1 MRTHVIGICYV
12 IKSEQLY
19 YPTDKKYIFVNEP
32 VNCRTLIKTQMK
44 NMFYWA
50 GIISILICL
59 PLRVSAQSYEQM
71 WKQVE
76 ALEQKQLPKSA
87 IKELQKIYEHAKQEK
102 NMPQMMKAHLTKASL
117 SINVTSDSLD
127 RELSGLKTWVAEEK
141 DPVYK
146 AILNHLLGYYT
157 LDTGKRD
164 EAAID
169 AAIAYFRLSLQDKD
183 LLSRKSAAD
192 YHPMTVSKELSGK
205 YCGDNMYQ
213 LLARQAI
220 SRLSGYFIVNPVL
233 AEKIQTEI
241 LSIYDGLIDFYQQQ
255 GMTDARLLLMLDKL
269 NYQGNDISRGGVN
282 EKLRL
287 TDEQVIILL
296 KQWAEEFS
304 ASPLCG
310 EVYCQLAERYDRM
323 QDYTAKLHAA
333 QTGLKKYPQSPSAND
348 LKEQAAE
355 VLTPRL
361 VVEIPFAYPAREVDL
376 KVKYRNLTGLT
387 VELYRM
393 NLPVT
398 SNILKEEITASTVSR
413 YGKLVG
419 TRHYQLAATPDYM
432 ETDTLLR
439 YKFPTEGIYILKS
452 IPDGHSKY
460 TAYGKA
466 YVSSLQAISLGLPG
480 GKQEINIIDRLTGH
494 PVAGTE
500 VAYYRVLQGEGYRLV
515 KAYPADSKGT
525 VTLTPPDERN
535 WLGINVR
542 KPGADYM
549 EISYAGF
556 SGAGYN
562 VPASRKWERHVSL
575 FTDRALYRPGQVVH
589 VSGIAY
595 EQSGDSIRVFSRVR
609 KDVVLRDANRQEI
622 GKLSLATDEFGAF
635 YGDFMLPETLLPGEF
650 ELSVESGENRYIRVD
665 EYKRPTFDVVFHP
678 YQATYNVGDT
688 VLVSGEAKTF
698 AGAPVGL
705 CRLNYKL
712 TRSENEFWRISDHET
727 VLAVGEVQTDAAG
740 NFRFPVF
747 LRKPDDFKPDRP
759 GRYYTYKIT
768 AEVINLTGEEESGTL
783 SLPVGQQSV
792 ALQIKGLR
800 PKVAREKR
808 ESIQVL
814 AMNLSRQPVT
824 LQATCVV
831 YALDEKGNKGNEVCR
846 RTVETRRSFVPD
858 DILALTPGRYTMEVS
873 ALDGQGRTCTARQ
886 DFILFSLADRH
897 LPVHSP
903 EWFYQDGTEFNDG
916 HPVSLYV
923 GSSEKDVY
931 LLYDVFCGDKRI
943 ESKRMVLNNEI
954 WQFTYP
960 YKPEYGDGI
969 TVNFAF
975 MREGKLYTK
984 QVQIARPRPDKSLQ
998 LKWITFRDKLQP
1010 GGKEEWRL
1018 QITHPDKKAADA
1030 QLLATLYDAS
1040 LDKLYVNDWAFN
1052 LNFPRSTPGVR
1063 ANLIFSGHSIW
1074 IYSNFPYMGSTLRGL
1089 RWWDVYSTLNAP
1101 FWWVPHPEN
1110 GFRVKQDSRMMKP
1123 AAISFDAETLSD
1135 DGFEVEDG
1143 SSIEAVLECSDAVA
1157 LDDGSPYVPLRQNFA
1172 ETAFFYPALRTDRNG
1187 VVSLSFTL
1195 PESLTEWKFMGL
1207 AHTRDMDYGQIT
1219 ARVKAVKPFMVQPNM
1234 PRFIRVNDKPV
1245 ISAGIT
1251 NLSEENIRGTAR
1263 MELVDPQTNRV
1274 LSTREHEFSAAA
1286 GATVSVS
1293 FDLETPD
1300 EATVWICRIIAE
1312 GGNFS
1317 DGEQHYLPV
1326 LSDKQWVT
1334 EAIPV
1339 QLNGAESKSVAL
1351 DDLFNDGSKTATDK
1365 CLTVELTANPDWY
1378 AIQALPV
1385 IGNPLNE
1392 DALSWASAY
1401 YANSLSTTIINTH
1414 PRIRQVFESW
1424 KAQGGSSSGN
1434 LSDKEDLKDLLLK
1447 ETPWLADALNETEQK
1462 RSIALLFDLN
1472 TMGNRNQVAAS
1483 RLEALQLPDG
1493 SWSWYKGMSGNRYVT
1508 TRIVEMLARLRTMG
1522 ASVAPLQGMY
1532 EKAVNYLHTQW
1543 LDEYRQMKES
1553 EKKGDK
1559 DRLPGEQSLHY
1570 LYICALDAQVAKRA
1584 DKTAYSYMI
1593 GKLEAAPPADAI
1605 YDRAL
1610 IATLL
1615 HKAGKTTKANE
1626 LARSILEYSVAT
1638 PGMGRYFDTPKA
1650 RYSRNSY
1657 RIPTQV
1663 AAIEALS
1670 AILKKPLAIAEMKQW
1685 LLKQKQVQAWD
1696 NPVATADAVYTFL
1709 GRDDNQ
1715 LAESSAMKAEISGT
1729 EVVTPDDALGYARRS
1744 FSGDEAETRQIE
1756 IAHTGAGIGWG
1767 AVYAQYLED
1776 MDQLQSAKG
1785 NGLKI
1790 TRTYYRDGKEVSSK
1804 TDLHVG
1810 DELTVRLTVK
1820 ADRDMDFIQ
1829 IKDTRAACMEPKEA
1843 LSGYRHS
1850 DAIGYYQVMRD
1861 ASAEFFIDKLR
1872 KGIVQIGY
1880 KVYIDRPGT
1889 YQTGIATVQSAYA
1902 PEFAGHTKSLSVTV
1916 R

>member
-1 MRTHVIGICYV
+1 
-12 IKSEQLY
+12 
-19 YPTDKKYIFVNEP
+19 
-32 VNCRTLIKTQMK
+32 MK

-59 PLRVSAQSYEQM
+59 PLRVSAQLYEQM

-76 ALEQKQLPKSA
+76 ALEQKQLPESA

-117 SINVTSDSLD
+117 SIDITPDSLD

-157 LDTGKRD
+157 FGTGKRD

-183 LLSRKSAAD
+183 ILSRKSAAD
-192 YHPMTVSKELSGK
+192 YRPMTVSKELSGK

-233 AEKIQTEI
+233 AGKIQTEI

-282 EKLRL
+282 ENLRL
-287 TDEQVIILL
+287 TDEQVITFL

-333 QTGLKKYPQSPSAND
+333 QTGLEKYPQSPSVND
-348 LKEQAAE
+348 LKEQVAE

-398 SNILKEEITASTVSR
+398 SNILEREITASTVSR

-432 ETDTLLR
+432 ETDTLLH

-452 IPDGHSKY
+452 IPDGHRKY

-500 VAYYRVLQGEGYRLV
+500 VAYYRVSQGEGYRLV

-556 SGAGYN
+556 SVGGYN
-562 VPASRKWERHVSL
+562 VPASRKWEKHASL

-595 EQSGDSIRVFSRVR
+595 EQSGDSIHVFSRVR

-622 GKLSLATDEFGAF
+622 GKLSLATDEFGGF
-635 YGDFMLPETLLPGEF
+635 YGDFVLPETLLPGEF

-698 AGAPVGL
+698 AGVPVGL

-768 AEVINLTGEEESGTL
+768 AEVISLTGEVESGTL

-824 LQATCVV
+824 LQATYVV
-831 YALDEKGNKGNEVCR
+831 YALDEKGNKTNEVCR
-846 RTVETRRSFVPD
+846 RTVEARRSFVPD
-858 DILALTPGRYTMEVS
+858 DILALAPGCYTMEVS
-873 ALDGQGRTCTARQ
+873 ALDEQGRTCTARQ
-886 DFILFSLADRH
+886 DFILFSLADHH
-897 LPVHSP
+897 LPVHSL
-903 EWFYQDGTEFNDG
+903 EWFYQDGTEFNDA

-954 WQFTYP
+954 RQFTYP

-969 TVNFAF
+969 IVNFAF

-984 QVQIARPRPDKSLQ
+984 QVQIDRPRPEKSLQ

-1010 GGKEEWRL
+1010 GGKEEWQL

-1074 IYSNFPYMGSTLRGL
+1074 MYSNFPYAGSTLRGI
-1089 RWWDVYSTLNAP
+1089 RWWDVYSTLNTP
-1101 FWWVPHPEN
+1101 FWRVPHPEN
-1110 GFRVKQDSRMMKP
+1110 GFRVKQDSRMMKS
-1123 AAISFDAETLSD
+1123 AAISLDAETLSD

-1143 SSIEAVLECSDAVA
+1143 SSIEAVFECSDAVA

-1207 AHTRDMDYGQIT
+1207 AHTRGMDYGQIT
-1219 ARVKAVKPFMVQPNM
+1219 ARAKAVKPFMVQPNM

-1245 ISAGIT
+1245 ISAGII
-1251 NLSEENIRGTAR
+1251 NLSEENIQGTAR

-1293 FDLETPD
+1293 FNLETPD
-1300 EATVWICRIIAE
+1300 ETTVWICRIIAE

-1351 DDLFNDGSKTATDK
+1351 DGLFNDGSKTATNK
-1365 CLTVELTANPDWY
+1365 RLTVELTANPGWY

-1424 KAQGGSSSGN
+1424 KAQDGSSSGN

-1472 TMGNRNQVAAS
+1472 TMGNRNQVVAS
-1483 RLEALQLPDG
+1483 RLETLQLPDG

-1532 EKAVNYLHTQW
+1532 EKAVNYLHSQW

-1615 HKAGKTTKANE
+1615 HKAGKTTRANE
-1626 LARSILEYSVAT
+1626 LARSILEYSVTT

-1663 AAIEALS
+1663 VAIEALS
-1670 AILKKPLAIAEMKQW
+1670 AILKEPLAVAEMKQW
-1685 LLKQKQVQAWD
+1685 LLKQKQVQAWG
-1696 NPVATADAVYTFL
+1696 NPVATADAVYAFL
-1709 GRDDNQ
+1709 GGDDNQ
-1715 LAESSAMKAEISGT
+1715 LAESSTMIAEISGT
-1729 EVVTPDDALGYARRS
+1729 EVVTPDDALGYVRRS
-1744 FSGDEAETRQIE
+1744 FSGDEAEPRQIE

-1776 MDQLQSAKG
+1776 MDKLQSAKG

-1790 TRTYYRDGKEVSSK
+1790 TRTYYRDGKELSSK

-1810 DELTVRLTVK
+1810 DELTVRLIVK

-1850 DAIGYYQVMRD
+1850 DTIGYYQVMRD

-1872 KGIVQIGY
+1872 KGIVQIEY

-1889 YQTGIATVQSAYA
+1889 YQTGIATLQSAYA
-1902 PEFAGHTKSLSVTV
+1902 PEFGGHTKSLSVTV

>member
-1 MRTHVIGICYV
+1 
-12 IKSEQLY
+12 
-19 YPTDKKYIFVNEP
+19 
-32 VNCRTLIKTQMK
+32 MK

-76 ALEQKQLPKSA
+76 ALEQKQLPESA

-117 SINVTSDSLD
+117 SIDITPDSLD
-127 RELSGLKTWVAEEK
+127 HELSGLKIWVAEEK

-146 AILNHLLGYYT
+146 AILNNLLGYYT

-183 LLSRKSAAD
+183 ILSRKSAAD
-192 YHPMTVSKELSGK
+192 YRPMTVSKELSGK

-287 TDEQVIILL
+287 TDEQVITLL

-323 QDYTAKLHAA
+323 QDYTAKLHVA

-361 VVEIPFAYPAREVDL
+361 MVEIPFAYPAKEVDL

-398 SNILKEEITASTVSR
+398 SNILEREITASTVSR

-452 IPDGHSKY
+452 IPDGHRKY

-500 VAYYRVLQGEGYRLV
+500 VAYYRVSQGEGYRLV

-562 VPASRKWERHVSL
+562 VPASRKWEKHASL

-622 GKLSLATDEFGAF
+622 GKISLDTDEFGAF
-635 YGDFMLPETLLPGEF
+635 YGEFMLPETLLPGEF
-650 ELSVESGENRYIRVD
+650 ELSVQGGENRYIRVD
-665 EYKRPTFDVVFHP
+665 EYKRPTFDVVFQP

-698 AGAPVGL
+698 AGIPVGL
-705 CRLNYKL
+705 CRLSYKI
-712 TRSENEFWRISDHET
+712 TRSQNEFWRISDHET

-768 AEVINLTGEEESGTL
+768 AEVISLTGEVESGTL
-783 SLPVGQQSV
+783 SLPIGQQSV

-808 ESIQVL
+808 ETIQVL
-814 AMNLSRQPVT
+814 AMNLNRQPVT
-824 LQATCVV
+824 LQATYVV
-831 YALDEKGNKGNEVCR
+831 YALDEKGNKTNEVCR

-858 DILALTPGRYTMEVS
+858 DILALAPGRYTMEVS

-954 WQFTYP
+954 RQFTYP

-984 QVQIARPRPDKSLQ
+984 QVQIDRPRPEKSLQ

-1010 GGKEEWRL
+1010 GGKEEWQL
-1018 QITHPDKKAADA
+1018 QITYPDKKAADA

-1074 IYSNFPYMGSTLRGL
+1074 MYSNFPYAGSTLRGL

-1101 FWWVPHPEN
+1101 FWRVPHPEN

-1123 AAISFDAETLSD
+1123 VAISLDAETLSD

-1143 SSIEAVLECSDAVA
+1143 SSIEAVFECSDAVA

-1172 ETAFFYPALRTDRNG
+1172 ETAFFYPALRTDTNG

-1207 AHTRDMDYGQIT
+1207 AHTRGMDYGQIT
-1219 ARVKAVKPFMVQPNM
+1219 ARAKAVKPFMVQPNM

-1245 ISAGIT
+1245 ISTGII

-1274 LSTREHEFSAAA
+1274 LSTREHEFSAPA

-1326 LSDKQWVT
+1326 LSDKQWVA

-1339 QLNGAESKSVAL
+1339 QLNGTESKSVTL
-1351 DDLFNDGSKTATDK
+1351 ESLFNDGSKTATNK
-1365 CLTVELTANPDWY
+1365 RLTVELTANPDWY

-1385 IGNPLNE
+1385 IGNPVDE

-1401 YANSLSTTIINTH
+1401 YANSLSVAILDAN

-1424 KAQGGSSSGN
+1424 KIQGSPLPGN
-1434 LSDKEDLKDLLLK
+1434 LNAKEELKELLLK
-1447 ETPWLADALNETEQK
+1447 ETPWLADALDETERK
-1462 RSIALLFDLN
+1462 RNIALLFDLN
-1472 TMGNRNQVAAS
+1472 MMSNRNRIAVS

-1493 SWSWYKGMSGNRYVT
+1493 SWSWYKGMTGNRYIT

-1522 ASVAPLQGMY
+1522 ASTLPVQGMY
-1532 EKAVNYLHTQW
+1532 EKAVSYLHTQW
-1543 LDEYRQMKES
+1543 LDEYRQMKEN
-1553 EKKGDK
+1553 EKKGN
-1559 DRLPGEQSLHY
+1559 RNGLPGEQSLHY
-1570 LYICALDAQVAKRA
+1570 LYICALDEQVAKRA

-1593 GKLEAAPPADAI
+1593 DRLEAGAPSDVI

-1610 IATLL
+1610 IATIL
-1615 HKAGKTTKANE
+1615 HKAGKKVKADE

-1638 PGMGRYFDTPKA
+1638 PEMGRYFDTPKA
-1650 RYSRNSY
+1650 RYSWGSY

-1663 AAIEALS
+1663 VAIEALS
-1670 AILKKPLAIAEMKQW
+1670 GILKEPLAIAEMKQW
-1685 LLKQKQVQAWD
+1685 LLKQKQMQVWD
-1696 NPVATADAVYTFL
+1696 NPVATADAVYAFL
-1709 GRDDNQ
+1709 SGDDNR
-1715 LAESSAMKAEISGT
+1715 LAENSTMKAEIAGT
-1729 EVVTPDDALGYARRS
+1729 AVVAPDDALGYVRRS
-1744 FSGDEAETRQIE
+1744 FSGNEVGARQIE

-1767 AVYAQYLED
+1767 AVYAQCLED

-1790 TRTYYRDGKEVSSK
+1790 TRAYYRDGKEVSSK

-1810 DELTVRLTVK
+1810 DELIVRLTVK
-1820 ADRDMDFIQ
+1820 ADRDMDFVQ

-1843 LSGYRHS
+1843 LSGYRQS
-1850 DAIGYYQVMRD
+1850 DATGYYQVMRD
-1861 ASAEFFIDKLR
+1861 ASAKFFIDKLR
-1872 KGIVQIGY
+1872 KGIVQIEY

-1902 PEFAGHTKSLSVTV
+1902 PEFGGHTKSLSVTV

>member
-1 MRTHVIGICYV
+1 
-12 IKSEQLY
+12 
-19 YPTDKKYIFVNEP
+19 
-32 VNCRTLIKTQMK
+32 
-44 NMFYWA
+44 
-50 GIISILICL
+50 
-59 PLRVSAQSYEQM
+59 
-71 WKQVE
+71 
-76 ALEQKQLPKSA
+76 
-87 IKELQKIYEHAKQEK
+87 
-102 NMPQMMKAHLTKASL
+102 MM
-117 SINVTSDSLD
+117 
-127 RELSGLKTWVAEEK
+127 
-141 DPVYK
+141 
-146 AILNHLLGYYT
+146 
-157 LDTGKRD
+157 
-164 EAAID
+164 
-169 AAIAYFRLSLQDKD
+169 
-183 LLSRKSAAD
+183 KSAA
-192 YHPMTVSKELSGK
+192 
-205 YCGDNMYQ
+205 
-213 LLARQAI
+213 
-220 SRLSGYFIVNPVL
+220 
-233 AEKIQTEI
+233 
-241 LSIYDGLIDFYQQQ
+241 
-255 GMTDARLLLMLDKL
+255 
-269 NYQGNDISRGGVN
+269 
-282 EKLRL
+282 
-287 TDEQVIILL
+287 
-296 KQWAEEFS
+296 
-304 ASPLCG
+304 
-310 EVYCQLAERYDRM
+310 
-323 QDYTAKLHAA
+323 
-333 QTGLKKYPQSPSAND
+333 
-348 LKEQAAE
+348 
-355 VLTPRL
+355 
-361 VVEIPFAYPAREVDL
+361 
-376 KVKYRNLTGLT
+376 
-387 VELYRM
+387 
-393 NLPVT
+393 
-398 SNILKEEITASTVSR
+398 
-413 YGKLVG
+413 
-419 TRHYQLAATPDYM
+419 
-432 ETDTLLR
+432 
-439 YKFPTEGIYILKS
+439 
-452 IPDGHSKY
+452 
-460 TAYGKA
+460 
-466 YVSSLQAISLGLPG
+466 ISL
-480 GKQEINIIDRLTGH
+480 
-494 PVAGTE
+494 
-500 VAYYRVLQGEGYRLV
+500 
-515 KAYPADSKGT
+515 
-525 VTLTPPDERN
+525 
-535 WLGINVR
+535 
-542 KPGADYM
+542 
-549 EISYAGF
+549 
-556 SGAGYN
+556 
-562 VPASRKWERHVSL
+562 
-575 FTDRALYRPGQVVH
+575 
-589 VSGIAY
+589 
-595 EQSGDSIRVFSRVR
+595 
-609 KDVVLRDANRQEI
+609 
-622 GKLSLATDEFGAF
+622 
-635 YGDFMLPETLLPGEF
+635 
-650 ELSVESGENRYIRVD
+650 
-665 EYKRPTFDVVFHP
+665 
-678 YQATYNVGDT
+678 
-688 VLVSGEAKTF
+688 
-698 AGAPVGL
+698 
-705 CRLNYKL
+705 
-712 TRSENEFWRISDHET
+712 
-727 VLAVGEVQTDAAG
+727 
-740 NFRFPVF
+740 
-747 LRKPDDFKPDRP
+747 
-759 GRYYTYKIT
+759 
-768 AEVINLTGEEESGTL
+768 
-783 SLPVGQQSV
+783 
-792 ALQIKGLR
+792 
-800 PKVAREKR
+800 
-808 ESIQVL
+808 
-814 AMNLSRQPVT
+814 
-824 LQATCVV
+824 
-831 YALDEKGNKGNEVCR
+831 
-846 RTVETRRSFVPD
+846 
-858 DILALTPGRYTMEVS
+858 
-873 ALDGQGRTCTARQ
+873 
-886 DFILFSLADRH
+886 
-897 LPVHSP
+897 
-903 EWFYQDGTEFNDG
+903 
-916 HPVSLYV
+916 
-923 GSSEKDVY
+923 
-931 LLYDVFCGDKRI
+931 
-943 ESKRMVLNNEI
+943 
-954 WQFTYP
+954 
-960 YKPEYGDGI
+960 
-969 TVNFAF
+969 
-975 MREGKLYTK
+975 
-984 QVQIARPRPDKSLQ
+984 
-998 LKWITFRDKLQP
+998 
-1010 GGKEEWRL
+1010 
-1018 QITHPDKKAADA
+1018 
-1030 QLLATLYDAS
+1030 
-1040 LDKLYVNDWAFN
+1040 
-1052 LNFPRSTPGVR
+1052 
-1063 ANLIFSGHSIW
+1063 
-1074 IYSNFPYMGSTLRGL
+1074 
-1089 RWWDVYSTLNAP
+1089 
-1101 FWWVPHPEN
+1101 
-1110 GFRVKQDSRMMKP
+1110 
-1123 AAISFDAETLSD
+1123 DAETPLD
-1135 DGFEVEDG
+1135 DSFEVEDG
-1143 SSIEAVLECSDAVA
+1143 NSGVAVFECSDAVA

-1172 ETAFFYPALRTDRNG
+1172 ETAFFYPALRTDTNG

-1207 AHTRDMDYGQIT
+1207 AHTRGMDYGQIT
-1219 ARVKAVKPFMVQPNM
+1219 ARAKAVKPFMVQPNM
-1234 PRFIRVNDKPV
+1234 PRFIRVSDKAV
-1245 ISAGIT
+1245 ISTGII

-1317 DGEQHYLPV
+1317 DGEQRYLPV

-1351 DDLFNDGSKTATDK
+1351 DGLFNDGSKTATDK
-1365 CLTVELTANPDWY
+1365 RLTVELTANPDWY

-1434 LSDKEDLKDLLLK
+1434 LSAKEDLKDLLLK
-1447 ETPWLADALNETEQK
+1447 ETPWLADALNEMEQK

-1657 RIPTQV
+1657 RIPAQV

-1670 AILKKPLAIAEMKQW
+1670 GILKEPLAIAEMKQW

-1696 NPVATADAVYTFL
+1696 NPVATADAVYAFL

-1767 AVYAQYLED
+1767 GVYAQYLED

-1872 KGIVQIGY
+1872 KGIVQIEY

-1902 PEFAGHTKSLSVTV
+1902 PEFGGHTKSLSVTV

>member
-1 MRTHVIGICYV
+1 MAV
-12 IKSEQLY
+12 
-19 YPTDKKYIFVNEP
+19 D
-32 VNCRTLIKTQMK
+32 
-44 NMFYWA
+44 
-50 GIISILICL
+50 
-59 PLRVSAQSYEQM
+59 
-71 WKQVE
+71 
-76 ALEQKQLPKSA
+76 
-87 IKELQKIYEHAKQEK
+87 
-102 NMPQMMKAHLTKASL
+102 
-117 SINVTSDSLD
+117 D
-127 RELSGLKTWVAEEK
+127 R
-141 DPVYK
+141 
-146 AILNHLLGYYT
+146 
-157 LDTGKRD
+157 
-164 EAAID
+164 
-169 AAIAYFRLSLQDKD
+169 
-183 LLSRKSAAD
+183 
-192 YHPMTVSKELSGK
+192 
-205 YCGDNMYQ
+205 
-213 LLARQAI
+213 
-220 SRLSGYFIVNPVL
+220 
-233 AEKIQTEI
+233 
-241 LSIYDGLIDFYQQQ
+241 
-255 GMTDARLLLMLDKL
+255 
-269 NYQGNDISRGGVN
+269 
-282 EKLRL
+282 
-287 TDEQVIILL
+287 
-296 KQWAEEFS
+296 
-304 ASPLCG
+304 
-310 EVYCQLAERYDRM
+310 
-323 QDYTAKLHAA
+323 
-333 QTGLKKYPQSPSAND
+333 
-348 LKEQAAE
+348 
-355 VLTPRL
+355 
-361 VVEIPFAYPAREVDL
+361 
-376 KVKYRNLTGLT
+376 
-387 VELYRM
+387 
-393 NLPVT
+393 
-398 SNILKEEITASTVSR
+398 
-413 YGKLVG
+413 
-419 TRHYQLAATPDYM
+419 
-432 ETDTLLR
+432 
-439 YKFPTEGIYILKS
+439 
-452 IPDGHSKY
+452 
-460 TAYGKA
+460 
-466 YVSSLQAISLGLPG
+466 
-480 GKQEINIIDRLTGH
+480 
-494 PVAGTE
+494 
-500 VAYYRVLQGEGYRLV
+500 
-515 KAYPADSKGT
+515 
-525 VTLTPPDERN
+525 
-535 WLGINVR
+535 
-542 KPGADYM
+542 
-549 EISYAGF
+549 
-556 SGAGYN
+556 
-562 VPASRKWERHVSL
+562 
-575 FTDRALYRPGQVVH
+575 
-589 VSGIAY
+589 
-595 EQSGDSIRVFSRVR
+595 
-609 KDVVLRDANRQEI
+609 
-622 GKLSLATDEFGAF
+622 
-635 YGDFMLPETLLPGEF
+635 
-650 ELSVESGENRYIRVD
+650 
-665 EYKRPTFDVVFHP
+665 
-678 YQATYNVGDT
+678 
-688 VLVSGEAKTF
+688 
-698 AGAPVGL
+698 
-705 CRLNYKL
+705 
-712 TRSENEFWRISDHET
+712 
-727 VLAVGEVQTDAAG
+727 
-740 NFRFPVF
+740 
-747 LRKPDDFKPDRP
+747 
-759 GRYYTYKIT
+759 
-768 AEVINLTGEEESGTL
+768 
-783 SLPVGQQSV
+783 
-792 ALQIKGLR
+792 
-800 PKVAREKR
+800 
-808 ESIQVL
+808 
-814 AMNLSRQPVT
+814 
-824 LQATCVV
+824 
-831 YALDEKGNKGNEVCR
+831 
-846 RTVETRRSFVPD
+846 
-858 DILALTPGRYTMEVS
+858 
-873 ALDGQGRTCTARQ
+873 
-886 DFILFSLADRH
+886 
-897 LPVHSP
+897 
-903 EWFYQDGTEFNDG
+903 
-916 HPVSLYV
+916 
-923 GSSEKDVY
+923 
-931 LLYDVFCGDKRI
+931 
-943 ESKRMVLNNEI
+943 
-954 WQFTYP
+954 
-960 YKPEYGDGI
+960 
-969 TVNFAF
+969 
-975 MREGKLYTK
+975 
-984 QVQIARPRPDKSLQ
+984 
-998 LKWITFRDKLQP
+998 
-1010 GGKEEWRL
+1010 
-1018 QITHPDKKAADA
+1018 
-1030 QLLATLYDAS
+1030 
-1040 LDKLYVNDWAFN
+1040 
-1052 LNFPRSTPGVR
+1052 
-1063 ANLIFSGHSIW
+1063 
-1074 IYSNFPYMGSTLRGL
+1074 
-1089 RWWDVYSTLNAP
+1089 
-1101 FWWVPHPEN
+1101 
-1110 GFRVKQDSRMMKP
+1110 
-1123 AAISFDAETLSD
+1123 
-1135 DGFEVEDG
+1135 
-1143 SSIEAVLECSDAVA
+1143 
-1157 LDDGSPYVPLRQNFA
+1157 SPYVPLRQNFA

-1207 AHTRDMDYGQIT
+1207 AHTRGMDYGQIT

-1245 ISAGIT
+1245 ISTGII

-1274 LSTREHEFSAAA
+1274 LSTREHEFNAAA

-1293 FDLETPD
+1293 FDLEPPD

-1351 DDLFNDGSKTATDK
+1351 DGLFNDGSKTATDK
-1365 CLTVELTANPDWY
+1365 RLTVELTANPDWY

-1522 ASVAPLQGMY
+1522 VSVAPLQGMY

-1657 RIPTQV
+1657 RIPAQV

-1670 AILKKPLAIAEMKQW
+1670 GILKEPLAIAEMKQW

-1696 NPVATADAVYTFL
+1696 NPVATADAVYAFL

-1767 AVYAQYLED
+1767 GVYAQYLED

-1872 KGIVQIGY
+1872 KGIVQIEY

-1902 PEFAGHTKSLSVTV
+1902 PEFGGHTKSLSVTV

>member
-1 MRTHVIGICYV
+1 
-12 IKSEQLY
+12 
-19 YPTDKKYIFVNEP
+19 
-32 VNCRTLIKTQMK
+32 
-44 NMFYWA
+44 
-50 GIISILICL
+50 
-59 PLRVSAQSYEQM
+59 
-71 WKQVE
+71 
-76 ALEQKQLPKSA
+76 
-87 IKELQKIYEHAKQEK
+87 
-102 NMPQMMKAHLTKASL
+102 
-117 SINVTSDSLD
+117 
-127 RELSGLKTWVAEEK
+127 
-141 DPVYK
+141 
-146 AILNHLLGYYT
+146 
-157 LDTGKRD
+157 
-164 EAAID
+164 
-169 AAIAYFRLSLQDKD
+169 
-183 LLSRKSAAD
+183 
-192 YHPMTVSKELSGK
+192 
-205 YCGDNMYQ
+205 
-213 LLARQAI
+213 
-220 SRLSGYFIVNPVL
+220 
-233 AEKIQTEI
+233 
-241 LSIYDGLIDFYQQQ
+241 
-255 GMTDARLLLMLDKL
+255 
-269 NYQGNDISRGGVN
+269 
-282 EKLRL
+282 
-287 TDEQVIILL
+287 
-296 KQWAEEFS
+296 
-304 ASPLCG
+304 
-310 EVYCQLAERYDRM
+310 
-323 QDYTAKLHAA
+323 
-333 QTGLKKYPQSPSAND
+333 
-348 LKEQAAE
+348 
-355 VLTPRL
+355 
-361 VVEIPFAYPAREVDL
+361 
-376 KVKYRNLTGLT
+376 
-387 VELYRM
+387 
-393 NLPVT
+393 
-398 SNILKEEITASTVSR
+398 
-413 YGKLVG
+413 
-419 TRHYQLAATPDYM
+419 
-432 ETDTLLR
+432 
-439 YKFPTEGIYILKS
+439 
-452 IPDGHSKY
+452 
-460 TAYGKA
+460 
-466 YVSSLQAISLGLPG
+466 
-480 GKQEINIIDRLTGH
+480 
-494 PVAGTE
+494 
-500 VAYYRVLQGEGYRLV
+500 
-515 KAYPADSKGT
+515 
-525 VTLTPPDERN
+525 
-535 WLGINVR
+535 
-542 KPGADYM
+542 
-549 EISYAGF
+549 
-556 SGAGYN
+556 
-562 VPASRKWERHVSL
+562 
-575 FTDRALYRPGQVVH
+575 
-589 VSGIAY
+589 
-595 EQSGDSIRVFSRVR
+595 
-609 KDVVLRDANRQEI
+609 
-622 GKLSLATDEFGAF
+622 
-635 YGDFMLPETLLPGEF
+635 
-650 ELSVESGENRYIRVD
+650 
-665 EYKRPTFDVVFHP
+665 
-678 YQATYNVGDT
+678 
-688 VLVSGEAKTF
+688 
-698 AGAPVGL
+698 
-705 CRLNYKL
+705 
-712 TRSENEFWRISDHET
+712 
-727 VLAVGEVQTDAAG
+727 
-740 NFRFPVF
+740 
-747 LRKPDDFKPDRP
+747 
-759 GRYYTYKIT
+759 
-768 AEVINLTGEEESGTL
+768 
-783 SLPVGQQSV
+783 
-792 ALQIKGLR
+792 
-800 PKVAREKR
+800 
-808 ESIQVL
+808 
-814 AMNLSRQPVT
+814 
-824 LQATCVV
+824 
-831 YALDEKGNKGNEVCR
+831 
-846 RTVETRRSFVPD
+846 
-858 DILALTPGRYTMEVS
+858 
-873 ALDGQGRTCTARQ
+873 
-886 DFILFSLADRH
+886 
-897 LPVHSP
+897 
-903 EWFYQDGTEFNDG
+903 
-916 HPVSLYV
+916 
-923 GSSEKDVY
+923 
-931 LLYDVFCGDKRI
+931 
-943 ESKRMVLNNEI
+943 
-954 WQFTYP
+954 
-960 YKPEYGDGI
+960 
-969 TVNFAF
+969 
-975 MREGKLYTK
+975 
-984 QVQIARPRPDKSLQ
+984 
-998 LKWITFRDKLQP
+998 
-1010 GGKEEWRL
+1010 
-1018 QITHPDKKAADA
+1018 
-1030 QLLATLYDAS
+1030 
-1040 LDKLYVNDWAFN
+1040 
-1052 LNFPRSTPGVR
+1052 
-1063 ANLIFSGHSIW
+1063 
-1074 IYSNFPYMGSTLRGL
+1074 MGSTLRGL

-1101 FWWVPHPEN
+1101 FWRGPRPE
-1110 GFRVKQDSRMMKP
+1110 GSFRIKQDSRMMKP
-1123 AAISFDAETLSD
+1123 VTSLDAETLSD

-1143 SSIEAVLECSDAVA
+1143 SSIEAVFECSDAVA

-1172 ETAFFYPALRTDRNG
+1172 ETAFFYPALRTDTNG

-1207 AHTRDMDYGQIT
+1207 AHTRGMDYGQIT
-1219 ARVKAVKPFMVQPNM
+1219 ARAKAVKPFMVQPNM
-1234 PRFIRVNDKPV
+1234 PRFIRVSDKAV
-1245 ISAGIT
+1245 ISTGII

-1274 LSTREHEFSAAA
+1274 LSTREHEFNAAA

-1351 DDLFNDGSKTATDK
+1351 DGLFNDGSKTATDK
-1365 CLTVELTANPDWY
+1365 RLTVELTANPDWY

-1385 IGNPLNE
+1385 IGTPLNE

-1670 AILKKPLAIAEMKQW
+1670 DILKEPLAVAEMKQW

-1696 NPVATADAVYTFL
+1696 NPVATADAVYAFL

-1729 EVVTPDDALGYARRS
+1729 EVVTPDDALGYVRRS

-1872 KGIVQIGY
+1872 KGIVQIEY

>member
-1 MRTHVIGICYV
+1 M
-12 IKSEQLY
+12 
-19 YPTDKKYIFVNEP
+19 
-32 VNCRTLIKTQMK
+32 
-44 NMFYWA
+44 
-50 GIISILICL
+50 
-59 PLRVSAQSYEQM
+59 
-71 WKQVE
+71 
-76 ALEQKQLPKSA
+76 
-87 IKELQKIYEHAKQEK
+87 
-102 NMPQMMKAHLTKASL
+102 
-117 SINVTSDSLD
+117 
-127 RELSGLKTWVAEEK
+127 
-141 DPVYK
+141 
-146 AILNHLLGYYT
+146 
-157 LDTGKRD
+157 
-164 EAAID
+164 
-169 AAIAYFRLSLQDKD
+169 
-183 LLSRKSAAD
+183 
-192 YHPMTVSKELSGK
+192 
-205 YCGDNMYQ
+205 
-213 LLARQAI
+213 
-220 SRLSGYFIVNPVL
+220 
-233 AEKIQTEI
+233 
-241 LSIYDGLIDFYQQQ
+241 
-255 GMTDARLLLMLDKL
+255 
-269 NYQGNDISRGGVN
+269 
-282 EKLRL
+282 
-287 TDEQVIILL
+287 
-296 KQWAEEFS
+296 
-304 ASPLCG
+304 
-310 EVYCQLAERYDRM
+310 
-323 QDYTAKLHAA
+323 
-333 QTGLKKYPQSPSAND
+333 
-348 LKEQAAE
+348 
-355 VLTPRL
+355 
-361 VVEIPFAYPAREVDL
+361 
-376 KVKYRNLTGLT
+376 
-387 VELYRM
+387 
-393 NLPVT
+393 
-398 SNILKEEITASTVSR
+398 
-413 YGKLVG
+413 
-419 TRHYQLAATPDYM
+419 
-432 ETDTLLR
+432 
-439 YKFPTEGIYILKS
+439 
-452 IPDGHSKY
+452 
-460 TAYGKA
+460 
-466 YVSSLQAISLGLPG
+466 
-480 GKQEINIIDRLTGH
+480 
-494 PVAGTE
+494 
-500 VAYYRVLQGEGYRLV
+500 
-515 KAYPADSKGT
+515 
-525 VTLTPPDERN
+525 
-535 WLGINVR
+535 
-542 KPGADYM
+542 
-549 EISYAGF
+549 
-556 SGAGYN
+556 
-562 VPASRKWERHVSL
+562 
-575 FTDRALYRPGQVVH
+575 
-589 VSGIAY
+589 
-595 EQSGDSIRVFSRVR
+595 
-609 KDVVLRDANRQEI
+609 
-622 GKLSLATDEFGAF
+622 
-635 YGDFMLPETLLPGEF
+635 
-650 ELSVESGENRYIRVD
+650 
-665 EYKRPTFDVVFHP
+665 
-678 YQATYNVGDT
+678 
-688 VLVSGEAKTF
+688 
-698 AGAPVGL
+698 
-705 CRLNYKL
+705 
-712 TRSENEFWRISDHET
+712 
-727 VLAVGEVQTDAAG
+727 
-740 NFRFPVF
+740 
-747 LRKPDDFKPDRP
+747 
-759 GRYYTYKIT
+759 
-768 AEVINLTGEEESGTL
+768 
-783 SLPVGQQSV
+783 
-792 ALQIKGLR
+792 
-800 PKVAREKR
+800 
-808 ESIQVL
+808 
-814 AMNLSRQPVT
+814 
-824 LQATCVV
+824 
-831 YALDEKGNKGNEVCR
+831 
-846 RTVETRRSFVPD
+846 
-858 DILALTPGRYTMEVS
+858 
-873 ALDGQGRTCTARQ
+873 
-886 DFILFSLADRH
+886 
-897 LPVHSP
+897 
-903 EWFYQDGTEFNDG
+903 
-916 HPVSLYV
+916 
-923 GSSEKDVY
+923 
-931 LLYDVFCGDKRI
+931 
-943 ESKRMVLNNEI
+943 
-954 WQFTYP
+954 
-960 YKPEYGDGI
+960 
-969 TVNFAF
+969 
-975 MREGKLYTK
+975 
-984 QVQIARPRPDKSLQ
+984 
-998 LKWITFRDKLQP
+998 
-1010 GGKEEWRL
+1010 
-1018 QITHPDKKAADA
+1018 
-1030 QLLATLYDAS
+1030 
-1040 LDKLYVNDWAFN
+1040 
-1052 LNFPRSTPGVR
+1052 
-1063 ANLIFSGHSIW
+1063 
-1074 IYSNFPYMGSTLRGL
+1074 
-1089 RWWDVYSTLNAP
+1089 
-1101 FWWVPHPEN
+1101 
-1110 GFRVKQDSRMMKP
+1110 
-1123 AAISFDAETLSD
+1123 
-1135 DGFEVEDG
+1135 
-1143 SSIEAVLECSDAVA
+1143 A

-1172 ETAFFYPALRTDRNG
+1172 ETAFFYPALRTDTNG

-1207 AHTRDMDYGQIT
+1207 AHTRGMDYGQIT
-1219 ARVKAVKPFMVQPNM
+1219 ARAKAVKPFMVQPNM
-1234 PRFIRVNDKPV
+1234 PRFIRVSDKAV
-1245 ISAGIT
+1245 ISTGII

-1317 DGEQHYLPV
+1317 DGEQRYLPI

-1351 DDLFNDGSKTATDK
+1351 DGLFNDGSKTATDK
-1365 CLTVELTANPDWY
+1365 RLTVELTANPDWY

-1559 DRLPGEQSLHY
+1559 DRLSSEQSLHY

-1638 PGMGRYFDTPKA
+1638 SGMGRYFDTPKA
-1650 RYSRNSY
+1650 RYPRNSY

-1670 AILKKPLAIAEMKQW
+1670 DILKEPLAVAEMKQW
-1685 LLKQKQVQAWD
+1685 LLKQKQVQAWN
-1696 NPVATADAVYTFL
+1696 NPVATADAVYAFL

-1756 IAHTGAGIGWG
+1756 VAHTGAGIGWG

-1872 KGIVQIGY
+1872 KGIVQIEY

-1902 PEFAGHTKSLSVTV
+1902 PEFGGHTKSLSVTV

>member
-1 MRTHVIGICYV
+1 M
-12 IKSEQLY
+12 
-19 YPTDKKYIFVNEP
+19 
-32 VNCRTLIKTQMK
+32 
-44 NMFYWA
+44 
-50 GIISILICL
+50 
-59 PLRVSAQSYEQM
+59 
-71 WKQVE
+71 
-76 ALEQKQLPKSA
+76 
-87 IKELQKIYEHAKQEK
+87 
-102 NMPQMMKAHLTKASL
+102 
-117 SINVTSDSLD
+117 
-127 RELSGLKTWVAEEK
+127 
-141 DPVYK
+141 
-146 AILNHLLGYYT
+146 
-157 LDTGKRD
+157 
-164 EAAID
+164 
-169 AAIAYFRLSLQDKD
+169 
-183 LLSRKSAAD
+183 
-192 YHPMTVSKELSGK
+192 
-205 YCGDNMYQ
+205 
-213 LLARQAI
+213 
-220 SRLSGYFIVNPVL
+220 
-233 AEKIQTEI
+233 
-241 LSIYDGLIDFYQQQ
+241 
-255 GMTDARLLLMLDKL
+255 
-269 NYQGNDISRGGVN
+269 
-282 EKLRL
+282 
-287 TDEQVIILL
+287 
-296 KQWAEEFS
+296 
-304 ASPLCG
+304 
-310 EVYCQLAERYDRM
+310 
-323 QDYTAKLHAA
+323 
-333 QTGLKKYPQSPSAND
+333 
-348 LKEQAAE
+348 
-355 VLTPRL
+355 
-361 VVEIPFAYPAREVDL
+361 
-376 KVKYRNLTGLT
+376 
-387 VELYRM
+387 
-393 NLPVT
+393 
-398 SNILKEEITASTVSR
+398 
-413 YGKLVG
+413 
-419 TRHYQLAATPDYM
+419 
-432 ETDTLLR
+432 
-439 YKFPTEGIYILKS
+439 
-452 IPDGHSKY
+452 
-460 TAYGKA
+460 
-466 YVSSLQAISLGLPG
+466 
-480 GKQEINIIDRLTGH
+480 
-494 PVAGTE
+494 
-500 VAYYRVLQGEGYRLV
+500 
-515 KAYPADSKGT
+515 
-525 VTLTPPDERN
+525 
-535 WLGINVR
+535 
-542 KPGADYM
+542 
-549 EISYAGF
+549 
-556 SGAGYN
+556 
-562 VPASRKWERHVSL
+562 
-575 FTDRALYRPGQVVH
+575 
-589 VSGIAY
+589 
-595 EQSGDSIRVFSRVR
+595 
-609 KDVVLRDANRQEI
+609 
-622 GKLSLATDEFGAF
+622 
-635 YGDFMLPETLLPGEF
+635 
-650 ELSVESGENRYIRVD
+650 
-665 EYKRPTFDVVFHP
+665 
-678 YQATYNVGDT
+678 
-688 VLVSGEAKTF
+688 
-698 AGAPVGL
+698 
-705 CRLNYKL
+705 
-712 TRSENEFWRISDHET
+712 
-727 VLAVGEVQTDAAG
+727 
-740 NFRFPVF
+740 
-747 LRKPDDFKPDRP
+747 
-759 GRYYTYKIT
+759 
-768 AEVINLTGEEESGTL
+768 
-783 SLPVGQQSV
+783 
-792 ALQIKGLR
+792 
-800 PKVAREKR
+800 R
-808 ESIQVL
+808 ES
-814 AMNLSRQPVT
+814 
-824 LQATCVV
+824 
-831 YALDEKGNKGNEVCR
+831 
-846 RTVETRRSFVPD
+846 
-858 DILALTPGRYTMEVS
+858 
-873 ALDGQGRTCTARQ
+873 
-886 DFILFSLADRH
+886 
-897 LPVHSP
+897 
-903 EWFYQDGTEFNDG
+903 
-916 HPVSLYV
+916 
-923 GSSEKDVY
+923 
-931 LLYDVFCGDKRI
+931 
-943 ESKRMVLNNEI
+943 
-954 WQFTYP
+954 
-960 YKPEYGDGI
+960 
-969 TVNFAF
+969 
-975 MREGKLYTK
+975 KLYTK
-984 QVQIARPRPDKSLQ
+984 QVQISRPRPDKSLQ

-1010 GGKEEWRL
+1010 GGKEEWQL
-1018 QITHPDKKAADA
+1018 QITYPDKKAADA

-1074 IYSNFPYMGSTLRGL
+1074 MYSNFPYMGSTLRGL

-1101 FWWVPHPEN
+1101 FWRGPRPE
-1110 GFRVKQDSRMMKP
+1110 GSFRIKQDSRMMKP
-1123 AAISFDAETLSD
+1123 VTSLDAETLSD

-1143 SSIEAVLECSDAVA
+1143 SSIEAVFECSDAVA

-1172 ETAFFYPALRTDRNG
+1172 ETAFFYPALRTDTNG

-1207 AHTRDMDYGQIT
+1207 AHTRGMDYGQIT
-1219 ARVKAVKPFMVQPNM
+1219 ARAKAVKPFMVQPNM
-1234 PRFIRVNDKPV
+1234 PRFIRVSDKAV
-1245 ISAGIT
+1245 ISTGII

-1274 LSTREHEFSAAA
+1274 LSTREHEFNAAA

-1351 DDLFNDGSKTATDK
+1351 DGLFNDGSKTATDK
-1365 CLTVELTANPDWY
+1365 RLTVELTANPDWY

-1385 IGNPLNE
+1385 IGTPLNE

-1670 AILKKPLAIAEMKQW
+1670 DILKEPLAVAEMKQW

-1696 NPVATADAVYTFL
+1696 NPVATADAVYAFL

-1729 EVVTPDDALGYARRS
+1729 EVVTPDDALGYVRRS

-1872 KGIVQIGY
+1872 KGIVQIEY

>member
-1 MRTHVIGICYV
+1 
-12 IKSEQLY
+12 
-19 YPTDKKYIFVNEP
+19 
-32 VNCRTLIKTQMK
+32 MK

-76 ALEQKQLPKSA
+76 ALEQKQLPESA
-87 IKELQKIYEHAKQEK
+87 IKEVQKIYEHAKQEK
-102 NMPQMMKAHLTKASL
+102 NVPQMMKAHLTKASL
-117 SINVTSDSLD
+117 SINITPDSLD

-157 LDTGKRD
+157 FGTGKRD

-183 LLSRKSAAD
+183 ILSRKSAAD
-192 YHPMTVSKELSGK
+192 YRPMTVSKELSGK

-233 AEKIQTEI
+233 AGKIQTEI

-282 EKLRL
+282 ENLRL
-287 TDEQVIILL
+287 TDEQVITFL

-304 ASPLCG
+304 VSPLCG

-361 VVEIPFAYPAREVDL
+361 MVEIPFAYPAREVDL

-452 IPDGHSKY
+452 IPDGHRKY

-500 VAYYRVLQGEGYRLV
+500 VAYYRVSQGEGYRLL
-515 KAYPADSKGT
+515 KAYPTDSKGT

-556 SGAGYN
+556 SGAGYH
-562 VPASRKWERHVSL
+562 VPASRKWEKHVSL

-635 YGDFMLPETLLPGEF
+635 YGDFVLPETLLPGEF
-650 ELSVESGENRYIRVD
+650 ELSVQGGENRYIRVD

-678 YQATYNVGDT
+678 YQVTYNVGDT
-688 VLVSGEAKTF
+688 VLVSGEVRTF

-705 CRLNYKL
+705 CKLNYKL
-712 TRSENEFWRISDHET
+712 TRSQNEFWRISDHET

-759 GRYYTYKIT
+759 ERYYTYKIT
-768 AEVINLTGEEESGTL
+768 AEVINLTGEVESGAL

-824 LQATCVV
+824 LQATYVV
-831 YALDEKGNKGNEVCR
+831 YALDEKGNKTNEVCR

-858 DILALTPGRYTMEVS
+858 DILALAPGRYTMEVS

-903 EWFYQDGTEFNDG
+903 EWFYQDGTEFNDA

-954 WQFTYP
+954 RQFTYP

-984 QVQIARPRPDKSLQ
+984 QVQIARPRPEKSLQ

-1010 GGKEEWRL
+1010 GGKEEWQL
-1018 QITHPDKKAADA
+1018 QITHPNKKAADA

-1040 LDKLYVNDWAFN
+1040 LDKLYVNDWVFN

-1074 IYSNFPYMGSTLRGL
+1074 MYSNFPYAGSTLRGL
-1089 RWWDVYSTLNAP
+1089 RWWDVYSTLNVP
-1101 FWWVPHPEN
+1101 FWRVPHPEN
-1110 GFRVKQDSRMMKP
+1110 GFRIKQDSRMMKP
-1123 AAISFDAETLSD
+1123 VAISLDAETLSD

-1143 SSIEAVLECSDAVA
+1143 SSIEAVFECSDAVA

-1172 ETAFFYPALRTDRNG
+1172 ETAFFYPALRTDTNG

-1207 AHTRDMDYGQIT
+1207 AHTRGMDYGQIT
-1219 ARVKAVKPFMVQPNM
+1219 ARAKAVKPFMVQPNM

-1245 ISAGIT
+1245 ISTGII

-1274 LSTREHEFSAAA
+1274 LSTREHEFSAPA

-1326 LSDKQWVT
+1326 LSDKQWVA

-1339 QLNGAESKSVAL
+1339 QLNGTESKSVTL
-1351 DDLFNDGSKTATDK
+1351 ESLFNDGSKTATNK
-1365 CLTVELTANPDWY
+1365 RLTVELTANPDWY

-1385 IGNPLNE
+1385 IGNPVDE

-1401 YANSLSTTIINTH
+1401 YANSLSVAILDAN

-1424 KAQGGSSSGN
+1424 KIQGSPLPGN
-1434 LSDKEDLKDLLLK
+1434 LNAKEELKELLLK
-1447 ETPWLADALNETEQK
+1447 ETPWLADALDETERK
-1462 RSIALLFDLN
+1462 RNIALLFDLN
-1472 TMGNRNQVAAS
+1472 MMSNRNRIAVS

-1493 SWSWYKGMSGNRYVT
+1493 SWSWYKGMTGNRYIT

-1522 ASVAPLQGMY
+1522 ASTLPVQGMY
-1532 EKAVNYLHTQW
+1532 EKAVSYLHTQW
-1543 LDEYRQMKES
+1543 LDEYRQMKEN
-1553 EKKGDK
+1553 EKKGN
-1559 DRLPGEQSLHY
+1559 RNGLPGEQSLHY
-1570 LYICALDAQVAKRA
+1570 LYICALDEQVAKRA

-1593 GKLEAAPPADAI
+1593 DRLEAGAPSDVI

-1610 IATLL
+1610 IATIL
-1615 HKAGKTTKANE
+1615 HKAGKKVKADE

-1638 PGMGRYFDTPKA
+1638 PEMGRYFDTPKA
-1650 RYSRNSY
+1650 RYSWGSY

-1663 AAIEALS
+1663 VAIEALS
-1670 AILKKPLAIAEMKQW
+1670 GILKEPLAIAEMKQW
-1685 LLKQKQVQAWD
+1685 LLKQKQMQVWD
-1696 NPVATADAVYTFL
+1696 NPVATADAVYAFL
-1709 GRDDNQ
+1709 SGDDNR
-1715 LAESSAMKAEISGT
+1715 LAENSTMKAEIAGT
-1729 EVVTPDDALGYARRS
+1729 AVVAPDDALGYVRRS
-1744 FSGDEAETRQIE
+1744 FSGNEVGARQIE

-1767 AVYAQYLED
+1767 AVYAQCLED

-1790 TRTYYRDGKEVSSK
+1790 TRAYYRDGKEVSSK

-1810 DELTVRLTVK
+1810 DELIVRLTVK
-1820 ADRDMDFIQ
+1820 ADRDMDFVQ

-1843 LSGYRHS
+1843 LSGYRQS
-1850 DAIGYYQVMRD
+1850 DATGYYQVMRD
-1861 ASAEFFIDKLR
+1861 ASAKFFIDKLR
-1872 KGIVQIGY
+1872 KGIVQIEY

-1902 PEFAGHTKSLSVTV
+1902 PEFGGHTKSLSITV

>member
-1 MRTHVIGICYV
+1 
-12 IKSEQLY
+12 
-19 YPTDKKYIFVNEP
+19 
-32 VNCRTLIKTQMK
+32 MK

-76 ALEQKQLPKSA
+76 ALEQKQLPESA

-117 SINVTSDSLD
+117 SIDITPDSLD
-127 RELSGLKTWVAEEK
+127 HELSGLKIWVAEEK

-157 LDTGKRD
+157 FGTGKRD

-183 LLSRKSAAD
+183 ILSRKSAAD
-192 YHPMTVSKELSGK
+192 YRPMTVSKELSGK

-233 AEKIQTEI
+233 AGKIQTEI

-282 EKLRL
+282 ENLRL
-287 TDEQVIILL
+287 TDEQVITFL

-361 VVEIPFAYPAREVDL
+361 MVEIPFAYPAREVDL

-452 IPDGHSKY
+452 IPDGHRKY

-500 VAYYRVLQGEGYRLV
+500 VAYYRVSQGEGYRLV

-556 SGAGYN
+556 SGAGYH
-562 VPASRKWERHVSL
+562 VPASRKWEKHVSL

-635 YGDFMLPETLLPGEF
+635 YGDFVLPETLLPGEF
-650 ELSVESGENRYIRVD
+650 ELSVQGGENRYIRVD

-678 YQATYNVGDT
+678 YQVTYNVGDT
-688 VLVSGEAKTF
+688 VLVSGEVRTF

-705 CRLNYKL
+705 CKLNYKL
-712 TRSENEFWRISDHET
+712 TRSQNEFWRISDHET

-768 AEVINLTGEEESGTL
+768 AEVISLTGEVESGTL
-783 SLPVGQQSV
+783 SLPIGQQSV

-808 ESIQVL
+808 ETIQVL
-814 AMNLSRQPVT
+814 AMNLNRQPVT
-824 LQATCVV
+824 LQATYVV
-831 YALDEKGNKGNEVCR
+831 YALDEKGNKTNEVCR

-858 DILALTPGRYTMEVS
+858 DILALAPGRYTMEVS

-954 WQFTYP
+954 RQFTYP
-960 YKPEYGDGI
+960 YKQEYGDGI

-984 QVQIARPRPDKSLQ
+984 QVQIDRPRPEKSLQ

-1040 LDKLYVNDWAFN
+1040 LDKLYVNDWVFN

-1074 IYSNFPYMGSTLRGL
+1074 MYSNFPYAGSTLRGL
-1089 RWWDVYSTLNAP
+1089 RWWDVYSTLNTP
-1101 FWWVPHPEN
+1101 FWRVPHPEN
-1110 GFRVKQDSRMMKP
+1110 GFRIKQDSRMMKP
-1123 AAISFDAETLSD
+1123 VAISLDAETLSD

-1143 SSIEAVLECSDAVA
+1143 SSIEAVFECSDAVA

-1172 ETAFFYPALRTDRNG
+1172 ETAFFYPALRTDTNG

-1207 AHTRDMDYGQIT
+1207 AHTRNMDYGQIT
-1219 ARVKAVKPFMVQPNM
+1219 ARAKAVKPFMVQPNM

-1245 ISAGIT
+1245 ISAGII

-1300 EATVWICRIIAE
+1300 ETTVWICRIIAE

-1326 LSDKQWVT
+1326 LSDKQWVA

-1339 QLNGAESKSVAL
+1339 QLNGTESKSVTL
-1351 DDLFNDGSKTATDK
+1351 ESLFNDGSKTATNK
-1365 CLTVELTANPDWY
+1365 RLTVELTANPDWY

-1385 IGNPLNE
+1385 IGNPVDE

-1401 YANSLSTTIINTH
+1401 YANSLSVAILDAN

-1424 KAQGGSSSGN
+1424 KIQGSPLPGN
-1434 LSDKEDLKDLLLK
+1434 LNAKEELKELLLK
-1447 ETPWLADALNETEQK
+1447 ETPWLADALDETERK
-1462 RSIALLFDLN
+1462 RNIALLFDLN
-1472 TMGNRNQVAAS
+1472 MMSNRNRIAVS

-1493 SWSWYKGMSGNRYVT
+1493 SWSWYKGMTGNRYIT

-1522 ASVAPLQGMY
+1522 ASTLPVQGMY
-1532 EKAVNYLHTQW
+1532 EKAVSYLHTQW
-1543 LDEYRQMKES
+1543 LDEYRQMKEN
-1553 EKKGDK
+1553 EKKGN
-1559 DRLPGEQSLHY
+1559 RNGLPGEQSLHY
-1570 LYICALDAQVAKRA
+1570 LYICALDEQVAKRA

-1593 GKLEAAPPADAI
+1593 DRLEAGAPSDVI

-1610 IATLL
+1610 IATIL
-1615 HKAGKTTKANE
+1615 HKAGKKVKADE

-1638 PGMGRYFDTPKA
+1638 PEMGRYFDTPKA
-1650 RYSRNSY
+1650 RYSWGSY

-1663 AAIEALS
+1663 VAIEALS
-1670 AILKKPLAIAEMKQW
+1670 GILKEPLAIAEMKQW
-1685 LLKQKQVQAWD
+1685 LLKQKQMQVWD
-1696 NPVATADAVYTFL
+1696 NPVATADAVYAFL
-1709 GRDDNQ
+1709 SGDDNR
-1715 LAESSAMKAEISGT
+1715 LAENSTMKAEIAGT
-1729 EVVTPDDALGYARRS
+1729 AVVAPDDALGYVRRS
-1744 FSGDEAETRQIE
+1744 FSGNEVGARQIE

-1767 AVYAQYLED
+1767 AVYAQCLED

-1790 TRTYYRDGKEVSSK
+1790 TRAYYRDGKEVSSK

-1810 DELTVRLTVK
+1810 DELIVRLTVK
-1820 ADRDMDFIQ
+1820 ADRDMDFVQ

-1843 LSGYRHS
+1843 LSGYRQS
-1850 DAIGYYQVMRD
+1850 DATGYYQVMRD
-1861 ASAEFFIDKLR
+1861 ASAKFFIDKLR
-1872 KGIVQIGY
+1872 KGIVQIEY

-1902 PEFAGHTKSLSVTV
+1902 PEFGGHTKSLSITV

>member
-1 MRTHVIGICYV
+1 
-12 IKSEQLY
+12 
-19 YPTDKKYIFVNEP
+19 
-32 VNCRTLIKTQMK
+32 
-44 NMFYWA
+44 
-50 GIISILICL
+50 
-59 PLRVSAQSYEQM
+59 
-71 WKQVE
+71 
-76 ALEQKQLPKSA
+76 
-87 IKELQKIYEHAKQEK
+87 
-102 NMPQMMKAHLTKASL
+102 
-117 SINVTSDSLD
+117 
-127 RELSGLKTWVAEEK
+127 
-141 DPVYK
+141 
-146 AILNHLLGYYT
+146 
-157 LDTGKRD
+157 
-164 EAAID
+164 
-169 AAIAYFRLSLQDKD
+169 
-183 LLSRKSAAD
+183 
-192 YHPMTVSKELSGK
+192 
-205 YCGDNMYQ
+205 
-213 LLARQAI
+213 
-220 SRLSGYFIVNPVL
+220 
-233 AEKIQTEI
+233 
-241 LSIYDGLIDFYQQQ
+241 
-255 GMTDARLLLMLDKL
+255 
-269 NYQGNDISRGGVN
+269 
-282 EKLRL
+282 
-287 TDEQVIILL
+287 
-296 KQWAEEFS
+296 
-304 ASPLCG
+304 
-310 EVYCQLAERYDRM
+310 
-323 QDYTAKLHAA
+323 
-333 QTGLKKYPQSPSAND
+333 
-348 LKEQAAE
+348 
-355 VLTPRL
+355 
-361 VVEIPFAYPAREVDL
+361 
-376 KVKYRNLTGLT
+376 
-387 VELYRM
+387 
-393 NLPVT
+393 
-398 SNILKEEITASTVSR
+398 
-413 YGKLVG
+413 
-419 TRHYQLAATPDYM
+419 
-432 ETDTLLR
+432 
-439 YKFPTEGIYILKS
+439 
-452 IPDGHSKY
+452 
-460 TAYGKA
+460 
-466 YVSSLQAISLGLPG
+466 
-480 GKQEINIIDRLTGH
+480 
-494 PVAGTE
+494 
-500 VAYYRVLQGEGYRLV
+500 
-515 KAYPADSKGT
+515 
-525 VTLTPPDERN
+525 
-535 WLGINVR
+535 
-542 KPGADYM
+542 
-549 EISYAGF
+549 
-556 SGAGYN
+556 
-562 VPASRKWERHVSL
+562 
-575 FTDRALYRPGQVVH
+575 
-589 VSGIAY
+589 
-595 EQSGDSIRVFSRVR
+595 
-609 KDVVLRDANRQEI
+609 
-622 GKLSLATDEFGAF
+622 
-635 YGDFMLPETLLPGEF
+635 
-650 ELSVESGENRYIRVD
+650 
-665 EYKRPTFDVVFHP
+665 
-678 YQATYNVGDT
+678 
-688 VLVSGEAKTF
+688 
-698 AGAPVGL
+698 
-705 CRLNYKL
+705 
-712 TRSENEFWRISDHET
+712 
-727 VLAVGEVQTDAAG
+727 
-740 NFRFPVF
+740 
-747 LRKPDDFKPDRP
+747 
-759 GRYYTYKIT
+759 
-768 AEVINLTGEEESGTL
+768 
-783 SLPVGQQSV
+783 
-792 ALQIKGLR
+792 
-800 PKVAREKR
+800 
-808 ESIQVL
+808 
-814 AMNLSRQPVT
+814 
-824 LQATCVV
+824 
-831 YALDEKGNKGNEVCR
+831 
-846 RTVETRRSFVPD
+846 
-858 DILALTPGRYTMEVS
+858 
-873 ALDGQGRTCTARQ
+873 
-886 DFILFSLADRH
+886 
-897 LPVHSP
+897 
-903 EWFYQDGTEFNDG
+903 
-916 HPVSLYV
+916 
-923 GSSEKDVY
+923 
-931 LLYDVFCGDKRI
+931 
-943 ESKRMVLNNEI
+943 
-954 WQFTYP
+954 
-960 YKPEYGDGI
+960 
-969 TVNFAF
+969 
-975 MREGKLYTK
+975 
-984 QVQIARPRPDKSLQ
+984 
-998 LKWITFRDKLQP
+998 
-1010 GGKEEWRL
+1010 
-1018 QITHPDKKAADA
+1018 
-1030 QLLATLYDAS
+1030 
-1040 LDKLYVNDWAFN
+1040 
-1052 LNFPRSTPGVR
+1052 
-1063 ANLIFSGHSIW
+1063 
-1074 IYSNFPYMGSTLRGL
+1074 MGSTLRGL

-1101 FWWVPHPEN
+1101 FWRGPRPE
-1110 GFRVKQDSRMMKP
+1110 GSFRIKQDSRMMKP
-1123 AAISFDAETLSD
+1123 VTISLDAETLSD

-1143 SSIEAVLECSDAVA
+1143 SSIEAVFECSDAVA

-1172 ETAFFYPALRTDRNG
+1172 ETAFFYPALRTDTNG

-1207 AHTRDMDYGQIT
+1207 AHTRGMDYGQIT
-1219 ARVKAVKPFMVQPNM
+1219 ARAKAVKPFMVQPNM
-1234 PRFIRVNDKPV
+1234 PRFIRVSDKAV
-1245 ISAGIT
+1245 ISTGII

-1274 LSTREHEFSAAA
+1274 LSTREHEFNAAA

-1351 DDLFNDGSKTATDK
+1351 DGLFNDGSKTATDK
-1365 CLTVELTANPDWY
+1365 RLTVELTANPDWY

-1385 IGNPLNE
+1385 IGTPLNE

-1670 AILKKPLAIAEMKQW
+1670 DILKEPLAVAEMKQW

-1696 NPVATADAVYTFL
+1696 NPVATADAVYAFL

-1729 EVVTPDDALGYARRS
+1729 EVVTPDDALGYVRRS

-1872 KGIVQIGY
+1872 KGIVQIEY

>member
-1 MRTHVIGICYV
+1 M
-12 IKSEQLY
+12 
-19 YPTDKKYIFVNEP
+19 NEP

-76 ALEQKQLPKSA
+76 ALEQKQLPESA

-117 SINVTSDSLD
+117 SIDITPDSLD
-127 RELSGLKTWVAEEK
+127 HELSGLKIWVAEEK

-146 AILNHLLGYYT
+146 AILNNLLGYYT

-183 LLSRKSAAD
+183 ILSRKSAAD
-192 YHPMTVSKELSGK
+192 YRPMTVSKELSGK

-241 LSIYDGLIDFYQQQ
+241 LSIYDELIDFYQQQ

-361 VVEIPFAYPAREVDL
+361 MVEIPFAYPAREVDL
-376 KVKYRNLTGLT
+376 KVKYRDLTGLT

-452 IPDGHSKY
+452 IPDGHRKY

-466 YVSSLQAISLGLPG
+466 YASSLQAIFLGLPG

-500 VAYYRVLQGEGYRLV
+500 VAYYHVSQGEGYRLV

-562 VPASRKWERHVSL
+562 VPASRKWEKHASL

-622 GKLSLATDEFGAF
+622 GKISLDTDEFGAF
-635 YGDFMLPETLLPGEF
+635 YGEFMLPETLLPGEF
-650 ELSVESGENRYIRVD
+650 ELSVQGGENRYIRVD
-665 EYKRPTFDVVFHP
+665 EYKRPTFDVVFQP

-698 AGAPVGL
+698 AGIPVGL
-705 CRLNYKL
+705 CRLSYKI
-712 TRSENEFWRISDHET
+712 TRSQNEFWRISDHET

-768 AEVINLTGEEESGTL
+768 AEVISLTGEVESGTL
-783 SLPVGQQSV
+783 SLPIGQQSV

-808 ESIQVL
+808 ETIQVL
-814 AMNLSRQPVT
+814 AMNLNRQPVT
-824 LQATCVV
+824 LQATYVV
-831 YALDEKGNKGNEVCR
+831 YALDEKGNKTNEVCR

-858 DILALTPGRYTMEVS
+858 DILALAPGRYTMEVS

-954 WQFTYP
+954 RQFTYP

-984 QVQIARPRPDKSLQ
+984 QVQIDRPRPEKSLQ

-1010 GGKEEWRL
+1010 GGKEEWQL
-1018 QITHPDKKAADA
+1018 QITYPDKKAADA

-1074 IYSNFPYMGSTLRGL
+1074 MYSNFPYAGSTLRGL

-1101 FWWVPHPEN
+1101 FWRVPHPEN

-1123 AAISFDAETLSD
+1123 VAISLDAETLSD

-1143 SSIEAVLECSDAVA
+1143 SSIEAV
-1157 LDDGSPYVPLRQNFA
+1157 
-1172 ETAFFYPALRTDRNG
+1172 AFFYPALRTDTNG

-1207 AHTRDMDYGQIT
+1207 AHTRGMDYGQIT
-1219 ARVKAVKPFMVQPNM
+1219 ARAKAVKPFMVQPNM

-1245 ISAGIT
+1245 ISTGII

-1274 LSTREHEFSAAA
+1274 LSTREHEFSAPA

-1326 LSDKQWVT
+1326 LSDKQWVA

-1339 QLNGAESKSVAL
+1339 QLNGTESKSVTL
-1351 DDLFNDGSKTATDK
+1351 ESLFNDGSKTATNK
-1365 CLTVELTANPDWY
+1365 RLTVELTANPDWY

-1385 IGNPLNE
+1385 IGNPVDE

-1401 YANSLSTTIINTH
+1401 YANSLSVAILDAN

-1424 KAQGGSSSGN
+1424 KIQGSPLPGN
-1434 LSDKEDLKDLLLK
+1434 LNAKEELKELLLK
-1447 ETPWLADALNETEQK
+1447 ETPWLADALDETERK
-1462 RSIALLFDLN
+1462 RNIALLFDLN
-1472 TMGNRNQVAAS
+1472 MMSNRNRIAVS

-1493 SWSWYKGMSGNRYVT
+1493 SWSWYKGMTGNRYIT

-1522 ASVAPLQGMY
+1522 ASTLPVQGMY
-1532 EKAVNYLHTQW
+1532 EKAVSYLHTQW
-1543 LDEYRQMKES
+1543 LDEYRQMKEN
-1553 EKKGDK
+1553 EKKGN
-1559 DRLPGEQSLHY
+1559 RNGLPGEQSLHY
-1570 LYICALDAQVAKRA
+1570 LYICALDEQVAKRA

-1593 GKLEAAPPADAI
+1593 DRLEAGAPSDVI

-1610 IATLL
+1610 IATIL
-1615 HKAGKTTKANE
+1615 HKAGKKVKADE

-1638 PGMGRYFDTPKA
+1638 PEMGRYFDTPKA
-1650 RYSRNSY
+1650 RYSWGSY

-1663 AAIEALS
+1663 VAIEALS
-1670 AILKKPLAIAEMKQW
+1670 GILKEPLAIAEMKQW
-1685 LLKQKQVQAWD
+1685 LLKQKQMQVWD
-1696 NPVATADAVYTFL
+1696 NPVATADAVYAFL
-1709 GRDDNQ
+1709 SGDDNR
-1715 LAESSAMKAEISGT
+1715 LAENSTMKAEIAGT
-1729 EVVTPDDALGYARRS
+1729 AVVAPDDALGYVRRS
-1744 FSGDEAETRQIE
+1744 FSGNEVGARQIE

-1767 AVYAQYLED
+1767 AVYAQCLED

-1790 TRTYYRDGKEVSSK
+1790 TRAYYRDGKEVSSK

-1810 DELTVRLTVK
+1810 DELIVRLTVK
-1820 ADRDMDFIQ
+1820 ADRDMDFVQ

-1843 LSGYRHS
+1843 LSGYRQS
-1850 DAIGYYQVMRD
+1850 DATGYYQVMRD
-1861 ASAEFFIDKLR
+1861 ASAKFFIDKLR
-1872 KGIVQIGY
+1872 KGIVQIEY

-1902 PEFAGHTKSLSVTV
+1902 PEFGGHTKSLSVTV

>member
-1 MRTHVIGICYV
+1 
-12 IKSEQLY
+12 
-19 YPTDKKYIFVNEP
+19 
-32 VNCRTLIKTQMK
+32 
-44 NMFYWA
+44 
-50 GIISILICL
+50 
-59 PLRVSAQSYEQM
+59 
-71 WKQVE
+71 
-76 ALEQKQLPKSA
+76 
-87 IKELQKIYEHAKQEK
+87 
-102 NMPQMMKAHLTKASL
+102 
-117 SINVTSDSLD
+117 
-127 RELSGLKTWVAEEK
+127 
-141 DPVYK
+141 
-146 AILNHLLGYYT
+146 
-157 LDTGKRD
+157 
-164 EAAID
+164 
-169 AAIAYFRLSLQDKD
+169 
-183 LLSRKSAAD
+183 
-192 YHPMTVSKELSGK
+192 
-205 YCGDNMYQ
+205 
-213 LLARQAI
+213 
-220 SRLSGYFIVNPVL
+220 
-233 AEKIQTEI
+233 
-241 LSIYDGLIDFYQQQ
+241 
-255 GMTDARLLLMLDKL
+255 
-269 NYQGNDISRGGVN
+269 
-282 EKLRL
+282 
-287 TDEQVIILL
+287 
-296 KQWAEEFS
+296 
-304 ASPLCG
+304 
-310 EVYCQLAERYDRM
+310 
-323 QDYTAKLHAA
+323 
-333 QTGLKKYPQSPSAND
+333 
-348 LKEQAAE
+348 
-355 VLTPRL
+355 
-361 VVEIPFAYPAREVDL
+361 
-376 KVKYRNLTGLT
+376 
-387 VELYRM
+387 
-393 NLPVT
+393 
-398 SNILKEEITASTVSR
+398 
-413 YGKLVG
+413 
-419 TRHYQLAATPDYM
+419 
-432 ETDTLLR
+432 
-439 YKFPTEGIYILKS
+439 
-452 IPDGHSKY
+452 
-460 TAYGKA
+460 
-466 YVSSLQAISLGLPG
+466 
-480 GKQEINIIDRLTGH
+480 
-494 PVAGTE
+494 
-500 VAYYRVLQGEGYRLV
+500 
-515 KAYPADSKGT
+515 
-525 VTLTPPDERN
+525 
-535 WLGINVR
+535 
-542 KPGADYM
+542 
-549 EISYAGF
+549 
-556 SGAGYN
+556 
-562 VPASRKWERHVSL
+562 
-575 FTDRALYRPGQVVH
+575 
-589 VSGIAY
+589 
-595 EQSGDSIRVFSRVR
+595 
-609 KDVVLRDANRQEI
+609 
-622 GKLSLATDEFGAF
+622 
-635 YGDFMLPETLLPGEF
+635 
-650 ELSVESGENRYIRVD
+650 
-665 EYKRPTFDVVFHP
+665 
-678 YQATYNVGDT
+678 
-688 VLVSGEAKTF
+688 
-698 AGAPVGL
+698 
-705 CRLNYKL
+705 
-712 TRSENEFWRISDHET
+712 
-727 VLAVGEVQTDAAG
+727 
-740 NFRFPVF
+740 
-747 LRKPDDFKPDRP
+747 
-759 GRYYTYKIT
+759 
-768 AEVINLTGEEESGTL
+768 
-783 SLPVGQQSV
+783 
-792 ALQIKGLR
+792 
-800 PKVAREKR
+800 
-808 ESIQVL
+808 
-814 AMNLSRQPVT
+814 
-824 LQATCVV
+824 
-831 YALDEKGNKGNEVCR
+831 
-846 RTVETRRSFVPD
+846 
-858 DILALTPGRYTMEVS
+858 
-873 ALDGQGRTCTARQ
+873 
-886 DFILFSLADRH
+886 
-897 LPVHSP
+897 
-903 EWFYQDGTEFNDG
+903 
-916 HPVSLYV
+916 
-923 GSSEKDVY
+923 
-931 LLYDVFCGDKRI
+931 
-943 ESKRMVLNNEI
+943 
-954 WQFTYP
+954 
-960 YKPEYGDGI
+960 
-969 TVNFAF
+969 
-975 MREGKLYTK
+975 
-984 QVQIARPRPDKSLQ
+984 
-998 LKWITFRDKLQP
+998 
-1010 GGKEEWRL
+1010 
-1018 QITHPDKKAADA
+1018 
-1030 QLLATLYDAS
+1030 
-1040 LDKLYVNDWAFN
+1040 
-1052 LNFPRSTPGVR
+1052 
-1063 ANLIFSGHSIW
+1063 
-1074 IYSNFPYMGSTLRGL
+1074 MGSTLRGL

-1101 FWWVPHPEN
+1101 FWRGPRPE
-1110 GFRVKQDSRMMKP
+1110 GSFRIKQDSRMMKP
-1123 AAISFDAETLSD
+1123 VTISLDAETLSD

-1143 SSIEAVLECSDAVA
+1143 SSIEAVFECSDAVA

-1172 ETAFFYPALRTDRNG
+1172 ETAFFYPALRTDTNG

-1207 AHTRDMDYGQIT
+1207 AHTRGMDYGQIT
-1219 ARVKAVKPFMVQPNM
+1219 ARAKAVKPFMVQPNM
-1234 PRFIRVNDKPV
+1234 PRFIRVSDKAV
-1245 ISAGIT
+1245 ISTGII

-1274 LSTREHEFSAAA
+1274 LSTREHEFNAAA

-1351 DDLFNDGSKTATDK
+1351 DGLFNDGSKTATDK
-1365 CLTVELTANPDWY
+1365 RLTVELTANPDWY

-1385 IGNPLNE
+1385 IGTPLNE

-1670 AILKKPLAIAEMKQW
+1670 DILKEPLAVAEMKQW

-1696 NPVATADAVYTFL
+1696 NPVTTADAVYAFL

-1729 EVVTPDDALGYARRS
+1729 EVVTPDDALGYVRRS

-1872 KGIVQIGY
+1872 KGIVQIEY

>member
-1 MRTHVIGICYV
+1 
-12 IKSEQLY
+12 
-19 YPTDKKYIFVNEP
+19 
-32 VNCRTLIKTQMK
+32 
-44 NMFYWA
+44 
-50 GIISILICL
+50 
-59 PLRVSAQSYEQM
+59 
-71 WKQVE
+71 
-76 ALEQKQLPKSA
+76 
-87 IKELQKIYEHAKQEK
+87 
-102 NMPQMMKAHLTKASL
+102 MM
-117 SINVTSDSLD
+117 
-127 RELSGLKTWVAEEK
+127 
-141 DPVYK
+141 
-146 AILNHLLGYYT
+146 
-157 LDTGKRD
+157 
-164 EAAID
+164 
-169 AAIAYFRLSLQDKD
+169 
-183 LLSRKSAAD
+183 KSAA
-192 YHPMTVSKELSGK
+192 
-205 YCGDNMYQ
+205 
-213 LLARQAI
+213 
-220 SRLSGYFIVNPVL
+220 
-233 AEKIQTEI
+233 
-241 LSIYDGLIDFYQQQ
+241 
-255 GMTDARLLLMLDKL
+255 
-269 NYQGNDISRGGVN
+269 
-282 EKLRL
+282 
-287 TDEQVIILL
+287 
-296 KQWAEEFS
+296 
-304 ASPLCG
+304 
-310 EVYCQLAERYDRM
+310 
-323 QDYTAKLHAA
+323 
-333 QTGLKKYPQSPSAND
+333 
-348 LKEQAAE
+348 
-355 VLTPRL
+355 
-361 VVEIPFAYPAREVDL
+361 
-376 KVKYRNLTGLT
+376 
-387 VELYRM
+387 
-393 NLPVT
+393 
-398 SNILKEEITASTVSR
+398 
-413 YGKLVG
+413 
-419 TRHYQLAATPDYM
+419 
-432 ETDTLLR
+432 
-439 YKFPTEGIYILKS
+439 
-452 IPDGHSKY
+452 
-460 TAYGKA
+460 
-466 YVSSLQAISLGLPG
+466 ISL
-480 GKQEINIIDRLTGH
+480 
-494 PVAGTE
+494 
-500 VAYYRVLQGEGYRLV
+500 
-515 KAYPADSKGT
+515 
-525 VTLTPPDERN
+525 
-535 WLGINVR
+535 
-542 KPGADYM
+542 
-549 EISYAGF
+549 
-556 SGAGYN
+556 
-562 VPASRKWERHVSL
+562 
-575 FTDRALYRPGQVVH
+575 
-589 VSGIAY
+589 
-595 EQSGDSIRVFSRVR
+595 
-609 KDVVLRDANRQEI
+609 
-622 GKLSLATDEFGAF
+622 
-635 YGDFMLPETLLPGEF
+635 
-650 ELSVESGENRYIRVD
+650 
-665 EYKRPTFDVVFHP
+665 
-678 YQATYNVGDT
+678 
-688 VLVSGEAKTF
+688 
-698 AGAPVGL
+698 
-705 CRLNYKL
+705 
-712 TRSENEFWRISDHET
+712 
-727 VLAVGEVQTDAAG
+727 
-740 NFRFPVF
+740 
-747 LRKPDDFKPDRP
+747 
-759 GRYYTYKIT
+759 
-768 AEVINLTGEEESGTL
+768 
-783 SLPVGQQSV
+783 
-792 ALQIKGLR
+792 
-800 PKVAREKR
+800 
-808 ESIQVL
+808 
-814 AMNLSRQPVT
+814 
-824 LQATCVV
+824 
-831 YALDEKGNKGNEVCR
+831 
-846 RTVETRRSFVPD
+846 
-858 DILALTPGRYTMEVS
+858 
-873 ALDGQGRTCTARQ
+873 
-886 DFILFSLADRH
+886 
-897 LPVHSP
+897 
-903 EWFYQDGTEFNDG
+903 
-916 HPVSLYV
+916 
-923 GSSEKDVY
+923 
-931 LLYDVFCGDKRI
+931 
-943 ESKRMVLNNEI
+943 
-954 WQFTYP
+954 
-960 YKPEYGDGI
+960 
-969 TVNFAF
+969 
-975 MREGKLYTK
+975 
-984 QVQIARPRPDKSLQ
+984 
-998 LKWITFRDKLQP
+998 
-1010 GGKEEWRL
+1010 
-1018 QITHPDKKAADA
+1018 
-1030 QLLATLYDAS
+1030 
-1040 LDKLYVNDWAFN
+1040 
-1052 LNFPRSTPGVR
+1052 
-1063 ANLIFSGHSIW
+1063 
-1074 IYSNFPYMGSTLRGL
+1074 
-1089 RWWDVYSTLNAP
+1089 
-1101 FWWVPHPEN
+1101 
-1110 GFRVKQDSRMMKP
+1110 
-1123 AAISFDAETLSD
+1123 DAETPPNDS
-1135 DGFEVEDG
+1135 FEVEDG
-1143 SSIEAVLECSDAVA
+1143 NSVVAVLESSDAVA

-1172 ETAFFYPALRTDRNG
+1172 ETAFFYPALRTDTSG

-1195 PESLTEWKFMGL
+1195 PESLTEWKFMAL
-1207 AHTRDMDYGQIT
+1207 AHTRGMDYGQIT
-1219 ARVKAVKPFMVQPNM
+1219 ARAKAVKPFMVQPNM
-1234 PRFIRVNDKPV
+1234 PRFIRVSDKPV
-1245 ISAGIT
+1245 ISTGII

-1263 MELVDPQTNRV
+1263 MELVDLQTNRV

-1351 DDLFNDGSKTATDK
+1351 DGLFNDGSKTATDK
-1365 CLTVELTANPDWY
+1365 RLTVELTANPDWY

-1522 ASVAPLQGMY
+1522 VSVALLQGMY

-1657 RIPTQV
+1657 RIPAQV

-1670 AILKKPLAIAEMKQW
+1670 GILKEPLAIAEMKQW

-1696 NPVATADAVYTFL
+1696 NPVATADAVYAFL

-1767 AVYAQYLED
+1767 GVYAQYLED

-1872 KGIVQIGY
+1872 KGIVQIEY

-1902 PEFAGHTKSLSVTV
+1902 PEFGGHTKSLSVTV

>member
-1 MRTHVIGICYV
+1 
-12 IKSEQLY
+12 
-19 YPTDKKYIFVNEP
+19 
-32 VNCRTLIKTQMK
+32 MK

-76 ALEQKQLPKSA
+76 ALEQKQLPESA

-117 SINVTSDSLD
+117 SIDITPDSLD
-127 RELSGLKTWVAEEK
+127 HELSGLKIWVAEEK

-146 AILNHLLGYYT
+146 AILNNLLGYYT

-183 LLSRKSAAD
+183 ILSRKSAAD
-192 YHPMTVSKELSGK
+192 YRPMTVSKELSGK

-241 LSIYDGLIDFYQQQ
+241 LSIYDELIDFYQQQ

-361 VVEIPFAYPAREVDL
+361 MVEVPFAYPAREVDL
-376 KVKYRNLTGLT
+376 KVKYRDLTGLT

-452 IPDGHSKY
+452 IPDGHRKY

-466 YVSSLQAISLGLPG
+466 YASSLQAIFLGLPG

-500 VAYYRVLQGEGYRLV
+500 VAYYHVSQGEGYRLV

-562 VPASRKWERHVSL
+562 VPASRKWEKHASL

-622 GKLSLATDEFGAF
+622 GKISLDTDEFGAF
-635 YGDFMLPETLLPGEF
+635 YGEFMLPETLLPGEF
-650 ELSVESGENRYIRVD
+650 ELSVQGGENRYIRVD
-665 EYKRPTFDVVFHP
+665 EYKRPTFDVVFQP

-698 AGAPVGL
+698 AGIPVGL
-705 CRLNYKL
+705 CRLSYKI
-712 TRSENEFWRISDHET
+712 TRSQNEFWRISDHET

-768 AEVINLTGEEESGTL
+768 AEVISLTGEVESGTL
-783 SLPVGQQSV
+783 SLPIGQQSV

-808 ESIQVL
+808 ETIQVL
-814 AMNLSRQPVT
+814 AMNLNRQPVT
-824 LQATCVV
+824 LQATYVV
-831 YALDEKGNKGNEVCR
+831 YALDEKGNKTNEVCR

-858 DILALTPGRYTMEVS
+858 DILALAPGRYTMEVS

-954 WQFTYP
+954 RQFTYP

-984 QVQIARPRPDKSLQ
+984 QVQIDRPRPEKSLQ

-1010 GGKEEWRL
+1010 GGKEEWQL
-1018 QITHPDKKAADA
+1018 QITYPDKKAADA

-1074 IYSNFPYMGSTLRGL
+1074 MYSNFPYAGSTLRGL

-1101 FWWVPHPEN
+1101 FWRVPHPEN

-1123 AAISFDAETLSD
+1123 VAISLDAETLSD

-1143 SSIEAVLECSDAVA
+1143 SSIEAVFECSDAVA

-1172 ETAFFYPALRTDRNG
+1172 ETAFFYPALRTDTNG

-1207 AHTRDMDYGQIT
+1207 AHTRGMDYGQIT
-1219 ARVKAVKPFMVQPNM
+1219 ARAKAVKPFMVQPNM

-1245 ISAGIT
+1245 ISTGII

-1274 LSTREHEFSAAA
+1274 LSTREHEFSAPA

-1326 LSDKQWVT
+1326 LSDKQWVA

-1339 QLNGAESKSVAL
+1339 QLNGTESKSVTL
-1351 DDLFNDGSKTATDK
+1351 ESLFNDGSKTATNK
-1365 CLTVELTANPDWY
+1365 RLTVELTANPDWY

-1385 IGNPLNE
+1385 IGNPVDE

-1401 YANSLSTTIINTH
+1401 YANSLSVAILDAN

-1424 KAQGGSSSGN
+1424 KIQGSPLPGN
-1434 LSDKEDLKDLLLK
+1434 LNAKEELKELLLK
-1447 ETPWLADALNETEQK
+1447 ETPWLADALDETERK
-1462 RSIALLFDLN
+1462 RNIALLFDLN
-1472 TMGNRNQVAAS
+1472 MMSNRNRIAVS

-1493 SWSWYKGMSGNRYVT
+1493 SWSWYKGMTGNRYIT

-1522 ASVAPLQGMY
+1522 ASTLPVQGMY
-1532 EKAVNYLHTQW
+1532 EKAVSYLHTQW
-1543 LDEYRQMKES
+1543 LDEYRQMKEN
-1553 EKKGDK
+1553 EKKGN
-1559 DRLPGEQSLHY
+1559 RNGLPGEQSLHY
-1570 LYICALDAQVAKRA
+1570 LYICALDEQVAKRA

-1593 GKLEAAPPADAI
+1593 DRLEAGAPSDVI

-1610 IATLL
+1610 IATIL
-1615 HKAGKTTKANE
+1615 HKAGKKVKADE

-1638 PGMGRYFDTPKA
+1638 PEMGRYFDTPKA
-1650 RYSRNSY
+1650 RYSWGSY

-1663 AAIEALS
+1663 VAIEALS
-1670 AILKKPLAIAEMKQW
+1670 GILKEPLAIAEMKQW
-1685 LLKQKQVQAWD
+1685 LLKQKQMQVWD
-1696 NPVATADAVYTFL
+1696 NPVATADAVYAFL
-1709 GRDDNQ
+1709 SGDDNR
-1715 LAESSAMKAEISGT
+1715 LAENSTMKAEIAGT
-1729 EVVTPDDALGYARRS
+1729 AVVAPDDALGYVRRS
-1744 FSGDEAETRQIE
+1744 FSGNEVGARQIE

-1767 AVYAQYLED
+1767 AVYAQCLED

-1790 TRTYYRDGKEVSSK
+1790 TRAYYRDGKEVSSK

-1810 DELTVRLTVK
+1810 DELIVRLTVK
-1820 ADRDMDFIQ
+1820 ADRDMDFVQ

-1843 LSGYRHS
+1843 LSGYRQS
-1850 DAIGYYQVMRD
+1850 DATGYYQVMRD
-1861 ASAEFFIDKLR
+1861 ASAKFFIDKLR
-1872 KGIVQIGY
+1872 KGIVQIEY

-1902 PEFAGHTKSLSVTV
+1902 PEFGGHTKSLSVTV